1 MAGAAY
7 AHADG
12 FGYSGKLQVGWR
24 FPFARVEG
32 EAVFGE
38 KQAGFL
44 LLDGAVVGDHGW
56 FGAGGL
62 GLSLRL
68 GCGWRTVAIEKK
80 EKISSLDLL
89 LVVSRQYNSRESQER
104 GIAYAGVGVVDDAS
118 ADSDSGATTRD
129 WRLELERA
137 RKTVLMRLIYLEKPS
152 GLSSPGRAGVS
163 CGDMIEGGG

>member
-12 FGYSGKLQVGWR
+12 FGYSGKLQVGWG
-24 FPFARVEG
+24 FPFAGVEG
-32 EAVFGE
+32 EAIFGE

-68 GCGWRTVAIEKK
+68 GCGWRTVAIETERIKLAHW
-80 EKISSLDLL
+80 IFFWW
-89 LVVSRQYNSRESQER
+89 SQDNIILENHRR
-104 GIAYAGVGVVDDAS
+104 GV
-118 ADSDSGATTRD
+118 
-129 WRLELERA
+129 
-137 RKTVLMRLIYLEKPS
+137 
-152 GLSSPGRAGVS
+152 
-163 CGDMIEGGG
+163 